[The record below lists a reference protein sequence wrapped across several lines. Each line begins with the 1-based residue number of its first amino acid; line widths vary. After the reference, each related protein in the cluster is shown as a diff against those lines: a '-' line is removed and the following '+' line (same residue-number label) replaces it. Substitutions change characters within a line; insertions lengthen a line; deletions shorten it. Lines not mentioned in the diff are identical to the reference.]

1 MMTSRLI
8 KFWDSLRKCKKG
20 SVRFLFNLVYN
31 DKRTLTGKSVSRIAE
46 DCQVEKASLNLRHTL
61 TLKYYPPPQGEMWR
75 LPFLQELLDIRKGRA
90 YVAGVRNEEIEHLI
104 NDICV
109 N

>member
-1 MMTSRLI
+1 M
-8 KFWDSLRKCKKG
+8 KKG

-46 DCQVEKASLNLRHTL
+46 DCQVERASLNLRHTL
-61 TLKYYPPPQGEMWR
+61 NLKYYPPPQGEMWR
-75 LPFLQELLDIRKGRA
+75 LPFLQELLDIRKGNA
-90 YVAGVRNEEIEHLI
+90 YVAGVRIEEIEDLI